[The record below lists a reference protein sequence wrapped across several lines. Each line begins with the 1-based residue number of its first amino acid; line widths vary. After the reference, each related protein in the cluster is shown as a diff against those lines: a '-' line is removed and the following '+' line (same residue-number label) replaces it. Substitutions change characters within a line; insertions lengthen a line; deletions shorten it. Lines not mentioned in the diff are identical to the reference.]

1 MFPWLSVM
9 GERGVGQV
17 QRPRL
22 ILLKGPR
29 PGLKFVSRPKE
40 QARGCSPRPKNSLDG
55 FLIQTRLDIKKEQFY
70 RKKVCGFGV
79 NGSIFWPL
87 TDSSR

>member
-1 MFPWLSVM
+1 MQILAPSVCVFRG

-40 QARGCSPRPKNSLDG
+40 QVRDCSPRPKNSLDG
-55 FLIQTRLDIKKEQFY
+55 FFLLILADEKV
-70 RKKVCGFGV
+70 RKYCYLILLKVWIDR
-79 NGSIFWPL
+79 S
-87 TDSSR
+87 TQ